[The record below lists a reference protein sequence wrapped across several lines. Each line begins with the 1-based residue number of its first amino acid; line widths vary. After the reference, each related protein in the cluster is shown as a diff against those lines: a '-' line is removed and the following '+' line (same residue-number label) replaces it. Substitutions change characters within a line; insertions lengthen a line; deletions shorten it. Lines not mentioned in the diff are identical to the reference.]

1 MPGMTPDAVAPQGLS
16 WSWELDFDALMAALA
31 DAGLPATHVPGA
43 CAADGGPARMSSP
56 GNDSSPAS
64 QPSASQPSASQPS
77 ASQPSAGPPRSG
89 PLQAGPPSG
98 AGDGTR
104 PTADTAAQEPV
115 RDLGDLD
122 AGRDEADGLGPT
134 EDAAP
139 LSAGALAGRLAE
151 RLAPGPDLAAWLA
164 MAPPADLDDAGLAAV
179 AGSWRR
185 IASWAQ
191 ARELAA
197 VAQIASRAAA
207 RDEDIGTGPD
217 GRPARVPASAAAEV
231 ALELTMSQYG
241 ASWWTDL
248 AVTLSWRLTATGA
261 ALAAGMIDLPR
272 ARLIA
277 EATAAL
283 SDETARAV
291 QDRILPMAG
300 DQTSGMLR
308 AALRRAVIAADP
320 QGAEDRRKEAERRAK
335 VVLYPDEDH
344 TATLAGQRLPTVH
357 AAAAMARIK
366 AMARALKAAG
376 ADGGI
381 DLLCAQIYVGLLLGT
396 LPLIPPADGALP
408 DEPPDGPADDPPD
421 SPADG
426 PAPDGP
432 PDDPGKQRPS
442 APSGSSDPGDS
453 GQPPGRPRGPGAD
466 PNGPPG
472 GPRRPSAD
480 RSTPPDAPA
489 APPGEVPPRGPAD
502 DYADPGWTPGRSG
515 DPGERSGAPPPG
527 TPSPS
532 PPSATDAP
540 PPGTPSPSPPSATD
554 APPPRQ
560 DPSPI
565 DDVPPPGDADAPRD
579 EDDYPCPDDGP
590 ALSAA
595 GLNDDDDGWPDA
607 DWPSLPAAIP
617 PVFARPDARSDRARS
632 DGTRTGDARS
642 DAGRQRGTQPDPTRV
657 DGDSRDDAGPSGVRP
672 GLLDVSLPWQV
683 LAGLSADP
691 GHLGRI
697 GPVTAAQARRLAEC
711 AADDPGAE
719 WRIIVTSPDGAA
731 LAVTRIRRPRS
742 CPPTRPRQRDGPAGS
757 SRRIGASRGIGLV
770 SRVTLTIPADLAA
783 NPPLV
788 PGSAVGSGPPGKFL
802 DLAVQAAARAAARA
816 EAAAVTDAA
825 AGGCAHASASPSYR
839 PPPRLHDYIA
849 ARDLTCRFPVCRQPA
864 WRSDLDHTV
873 PFDDG
878 GLTCRC
884 NLGGLCRTHHI
895 IKHHPGWKLEQRA
908 PGSFTW
914 TTPSGR
920 TFTTTPDTH
929 VV

>member
-1 MPGMTPDAVAPQGLS
+1 MPGRTSDAGARQGLS

-56 GNDSSPAS
+56 GDDSSPAS
-64 QPSASQPSASQPS
+64 QPGADPHR
-77 ASQPSAGPPRSG
+77 AGS
-89 PLQAGPPSG
+89 PSG
-98 AGDGTR
+98 AGGGTR

-115 RDLGDLD
+115 RDLGDLG
-122 AGRDEADGLGPT
+122 AGRDEADSLGPAD
-134 EDAAP
+134 DAARLP
-139 LSAGALAGRLAE
+139 AGALAGRVAE
-151 RLAPGPDLAAWLA
+151 RLAPGPDLAGWLA
-164 MAPPADLDDAGLAAV
+164 MAPPAGLDDAGLAAV

-185 IASWAQ
+185 VASWAQ

-207 RDEDIGTGPD
+207 RDQDIGTGPD

-231 ALELTMSQYG
+231 ALELTMSHY
-241 ASWWTDL
+241 AAAWWTDL
-248 AVTLSWRLTATGA
+248 AVTLAWRLAATGA
-261 ALAAGMIDLPR
+261 ALAAGMIDLTR

-283 SDETARAV
+283 SDQAARAV
-291 QDRILPMAG
+291 QDRVLPAAG
-300 DQTSGMLR
+300 DQTTGMLR

-320 QGAEDRRKEAERRAK
+320 RGAEERRNEAERRAK

-344 TATLAGQRLPTVH
+344 TATLAGQRLPTIH

-376 ADGGI
+376 AGGGI
-381 DLLCAQIYVGLLLGT
+381 DLLCAQVYVGLLLGT
-396 LPLIPPADGALP
+396 LPLIPPADGAPP

-453 GQPPGRPRGPGAD
+453 GQPPSRPRGPGAD
-466 PNGPPG
+466 PNGPPC

-502 DYADPGWTPGRSG
+502 DYADPGWTPGRWG

-540 PPGTPSPSPPSATD
+540 PP
-554 APPPRQ
+554 RQ
-560 DPSPI
+560 DPPPI

-595 GLNDDDDGWPDA
+595 GLNDDDDGWPAA
-607 DWPSLPAAIP
+607 DWPSLPAAMP
-617 PVFARPDARSDRARS
+617 PAFARPDAQSDRAQS
-632 DGTRTGDARS
+632 DGTWMGDARS

-839 PPPRLHDYIA
+839 PPPRLHDYIT
-849 ARDLTCRFPVCRQPA
+849 ARDLTCRFPRCRQPA
-864 WRSDLDHTV
+864 WRGDLDHTI

-878 GLTCRC
+878 GLTCSC

-895 IKHHPGWKLEQRA
+895 IKHHPDWKLEQRA
-908 PGSFTW
+908 PGSFVW

-920 TFTTTPDTH
+920 IFAATPDTY